1 MSLEAAKIHAGEVS
15 CGLSVRHGARFAVFL
30 LLVIGQNLLSLK
42 VLNFRAPGIGMVS
55 LKN

>member
-30 LLVIGQNLLSLK
+30 LLVIGQNLLLLK